1 MMFLLLLVVLLPVLT
16 PARELRT
23 ESRAESPVWRA
34 EVVEEQEMRG
44 ASSRHCSSPTGSVDG
59 KILVEDDGGQMTDF
73 TTITWQIG
81 QYRGG

>member
-1 MMFLLLLVVLLPVLT
+1 MMFWLLLLLPVLT
-16 PARELRT
+16 RARELRT
-23 ESRAESPVWRA
+23 EESRAESPVWRA
-34 EVVEEQEMRG
+34 EVVEQQEDSL

>member
-1 MMFLLLLVVLLPVLT
+1 MFWLLLLLLLLLLPGLV

-23 ESRAESPVWRA
+23 ESRLWRA
-34 EVVEEQEMRG
+34 EEVKEQEG
-44 ASSRHCSSPTGSVDG
+44 KVGSSRHCSSPTGSVDG

-81 QYRGG
+81 Q

>member
-1 MMFLLLLVVLLPVLT
+1 MFRLLLLLLPELA

-23 ESRAESPVWRA
+23 DSPIWRA
-34 EVVEEQEMRG
+34 QEVKEQEMNV

-81 QYRGG
+81 Q